1 MPTTEEK
8 LVKAA
13 LSQIDSEASP
23 KQGKKPQKQSKR
35 IVDLKHIERDLL
47 TQYLGSTQTSKFIVR
62 TQQKN
67 HKFTC
72 NEQLNDS

>member
-23 KQGKKPQKQSKR
+23 KQSKKTQRQSKR

-62 TQQKN
+62 TPQKN

-72 NEQLNDS
+72 KEQLNDS